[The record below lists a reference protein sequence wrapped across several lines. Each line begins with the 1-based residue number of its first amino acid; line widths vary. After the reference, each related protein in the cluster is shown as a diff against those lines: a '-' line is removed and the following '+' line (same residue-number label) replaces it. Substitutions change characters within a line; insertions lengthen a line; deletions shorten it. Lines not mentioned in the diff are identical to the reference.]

1 MWPHCDNDAIF
12 AEKEGGIATIFF
24 ESELN
29 CKLLIR
35 LAVWLVDLLL
45 FLFSPITPRM
55 SSMLFLLKIK
65 HPTWSFLDHSR
76 LLQFIVY
83 IVQNYIA
90 LNLLSKLFSMQSPP
104 PPTLY
109 HNTRNK
115 CFLNV

>member
-90 LNLLSKLFSMQSPP
+90 LNLL
-104 PPTLY
+104 
-109 HNTRNK
+109 
-115 CFLNV
+115 